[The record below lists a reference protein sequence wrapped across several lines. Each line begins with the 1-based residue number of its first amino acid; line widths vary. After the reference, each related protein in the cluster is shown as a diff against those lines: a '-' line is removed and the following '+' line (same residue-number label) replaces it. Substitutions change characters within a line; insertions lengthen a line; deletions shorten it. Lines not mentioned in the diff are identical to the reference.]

1 MYSNQFKLQHAG
13 NKKARETTQETNLST
28 EPDSEIAQNLKSTKI
43 NMLKGLVEKEDS
55 VNKRRILGYS
65 WKLSE
70 SF

>member
-13 NKKARETTQETNLST
+13 KEKARETTQETNLST

-43 NMLKGLVEKEDS
+43 NMLKGLMEKEDS
-55 VNKRRILGYS
+55 VNKRRILEYS